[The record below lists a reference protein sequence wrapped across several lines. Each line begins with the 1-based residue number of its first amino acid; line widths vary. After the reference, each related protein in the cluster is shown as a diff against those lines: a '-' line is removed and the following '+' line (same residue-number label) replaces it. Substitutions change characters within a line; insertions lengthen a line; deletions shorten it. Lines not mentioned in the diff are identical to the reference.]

1 MNRRSD
7 ESLQAVVFD
16 LDGLMVNT
24 EELYQEVG
32 SELLRRRG
40 CQFTGELLDA
50 MMGRRTPVALQIMI
64 DWHQLDATVPQLEA
78 ESDEIFPAILDRS
91 LAMMP
96 GLAALLQGLED
107 AGIPKAVGTSSKRS
121 FVEDVLSRLNMLDR
135 FEFLVTAGDV
145 TRGKPEPEVYLKA
158 CSQLGVPPQQV
169 MVLEDSE
176 NGCKAAIAAG
186 TYAVAVPGFHSRN
199 HCFAGT
205 RLVAN
210 TLADPRIF
218 AALGIPQPL
227 SS

>member
-1 MNRRSD
+1 MTRRNHQ
-7 ESLQAVVFD
+7 ELQAVVFD

-24 EELYQEVG
+24 EELYEEVG

-64 DWHQLDATVPQLEA
+64 DWHKLDATVPQLEA
-78 ESDEIFPAILDRS
+78 ESDEIFPAILDHR

-96 GLAALLQGLED
+96 GLADLLASLEQ
-107 AGIPKAVGTSSKRS
+107 A
-121 FVEDVLSRLNMLDR
+121 VLSRLDLLCR
-135 FEFLVTAGDV
+135 FEFLLTAGDV

-158 CSQLGVPPQQV
+158 CSQLGLPPHQV

-186 TYAVAVPGFHSRN
+186 TFAVAVPGFHSRK
-199 HCFAGT
+199 HSFAGT
-205 RLVAN
+205 RFIAN
-210 TLADPRIF
+210 TLADPRIYS
-218 AALGIPQPL
+218 ALDITPPL

>member
-1 MNRRSD
+1 MNRRPD
-7 ESLQAVVFD
+7 EALQAVVFD
-16 LDGLMVNT
+16 LDGLMGNT
-24 EELYQEVG
+24 EQRYEEVG

-64 DWHQLDATVPQLEA
+64 DWHRLEATVAQLEA

-96 GLAALLQGLED
+96 GLADLLQGLEN
-107 AGIPKAVGTSSKRS
+107 AGIRKAVGTSSKRS
-121 FVEDVLSRLNMLDR
+121 FVEDVLTRLNLLSR

-158 CSQLGVPPQQV
+158 CSQLGLSPHQV

-199 HCFAGT
+199 HCFTGT

-210 TLADPRIF
+210 TLADPRIY
-218 AALGIPQPL
+218 AALEIPPPL

>member
-1 MNRRSD
+1 MNRRPD
-7 ESLQAVVFD
+7 VALQAVVFD

-24 EELYQEVG
+24 EELYEEVG

-64 DWHQLDATVPQLEA
+64 DWHRLDATVAQLEA

-96 GLAALLQGLED
+96 GLADLLQGLEN
-107 AGIPKAVGTSSKRS
+107 AGIRKAVGTSSKRS
-121 FVEDVLSRLNMLDR
+121 FVEDVLSRLNLLSR

-158 CSQLGVPPQQV
+158 CSQLGLSPHQV

-186 TYAVAVPGFHSRN
+186 TYAVAVPGFPSRN
-199 HCFAGT
+199 HCFTGT

-210 TLADPRIF
+210 TLADPRIY
-218 AALGIPQPL
+218 AALEIPPPL